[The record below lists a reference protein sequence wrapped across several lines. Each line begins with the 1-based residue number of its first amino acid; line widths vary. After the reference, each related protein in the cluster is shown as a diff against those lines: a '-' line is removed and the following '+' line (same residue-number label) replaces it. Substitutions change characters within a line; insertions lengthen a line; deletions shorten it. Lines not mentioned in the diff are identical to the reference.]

1 MAYVSIVEPQQHIM
15 GVKVNRKDKEISAKQ
30 QYEGRSIRKY
40 C

>member
-1 MAYVSIVEPQQHIM
+1 MG
-15 GVKVNRKDKEISAKQ
+15 GVKAKAVKTKEISAKQ